1 MSSDRSS
8 VGLWDS
14 ASNGRSAAPSLT
26 VMVDLGSVVTLH
38 CDGYSTW
45 CVQLETSAYPLEVTL
60 YLC

>member
-1 MSSDRSS
+1 
-8 VGLWDS
+8 
-14 ASNGRSAAPSLT
+14 
-26 VMVDLGSVVTLH
+26 MVDLGSVVTMH